1 MSNIFNRRPY
11 TEKDAKDISDLI
23 IPPGLTPETLRIL
36 PNIVLRVVSL
46 SGETVEGFTLTTYGD
61 PDELVEY
68 PTLSS
73 GSNVF
78 ANVRDS
84 GTF

>member
-11 TEKDAKDISDLI
+11 TEKTARDISSLI
-23 IPPGLTPETLRIL
+23 IPPGISPEALRLL
-36 PNIVLRVVSL
+36 PNMVLRVVEL
-46 SGETVEGFTLTTYGD
+46 SGVKIEEFMLTTYGD
-61 PDELVEY
+61 PDETIIY
-68 PTLSS
+68 PTLSA
-73 GSNVF
+73 GTNVF

>member
-11 TEKDAKDISDLI
+11 IEKNAKDIRDLI
-23 IPPGLTPETLRIL
+23 IPPGLTPETLQLL

-46 SGETVEGFTLTTYGD
+46 SGERVEKFTLTTYGA
-61 PDELVEY
+61 PDELIEY
-68 PTLSS
+68 PTLS

>member
-23 IPPGLTPETLRIL
+23 IPPGLTPETLRLL

-46 SGETVEGFTLTTYGD
+46 SGETVKGYTLTTYGD

-68 PTLSS
+68 PTVS